1 MAGFLA
7 YAYFYKAFHFSST
20 LTLSLRIVAESY
32 TNFKILN
39 YVFNTLDFNFS
50 KRYHKY
56 LGLFLL
62 K

>member
-39 YVFNTLDFNFS
+39 YIFITLDFNFS

-56 LGLFLL
+56 
-62 K
+62 